1 MLFCIVYFLLKVDRD
16 VSNSDG
22 VKMSSTK
29 LMQPLEKKKGN
40 KIDNKHDYS
49 MTSQSS
55 WVDLKPCHHHVHN
68 LL

>member
-1 MLFCIVYFLLKVDRD
+1 MLLFIVYFLLKVDMD

-29 LMQPLEKKKGN
+29 LMQPQGN
-40 KIDNKHDYS
+40 KIDHKHDYS
-49 MTSQSS
+49 MTSQPS
-55 WVDLKPCHHHVHN
+55 WVDLKPCHHHVHS